1 VFIMKSSGVE
11 IIVRPM
17 TLEDLDAVFSIDH
30 KIRGMAKAITYANL
44 TTERVFTIDRHVGRL
59 AKPVSYVDL
68 ISGDVSGLLDLGF
81 VTEVEGHVRGFI
93 TGRVAQVGE
102 TATEVGVILILGVH
116 QSTGYSP
123 SLIVWV
129 NAICE
134 KFRSKGVKKVRIDVD
149 RRDKDLVNFVE
160 HMGFDVGHLIDYSK
174 AL

>member
-1 VFIMKSSGVE
+1 MESSGVE
-11 IIVRPM
+11 IKVRPI
-17 TLEDLDAVFSIDH
+17 TLEDLDAVFSIDR
-30 KIRGMAKAITYANL
+30 KIRGKAKAITYANL
-44 TTERVFTIDRHVGRL
+44 TTERVFTIDRHIGRL
-59 AKPVSYVDL
+59 AKSVSYVDL

-102 TATEVGVILILGVH
+102 AATEVGVILILGVH
-116 QSTGYSP
+116 PDYQRRGIAGR
-123 SLIVWV
+123 LV

-134 KFRSKGVKKVRIDVD
+134 KFKSKGIKKVGIDVD